1 MAVRTK
7 EEILEQLGTKFGEDT
22 SDDTLAII
30 EDIIDTI
37 TELETKVTDT
47 TDWKQKYED
56 NDKEWREKYKSR
68 FFDGIQQEEDE
79 DEYEEKEVPMK
90 TFDDLFKPKED

>member
-7 EEILEQLGTKFGEDT
+7 EEILEQLGIKFGEDT

-30 EDIIDTI
+30 EDITDTI
-37 TELETKVTDT
+37 TELENKVTDT
-47 TDWKQKYED
+47 TYWKQKYED

-68 FFDGIQQEEDE
+68 FFDGIQQEEEE